1 MSAGVKRSVNGVE
14 TRFAPSAKS
23 DGGRKV
29 STSLNRQISERLEE
43 AASLLEQQQ
52 ASPFRVSAY
61 RRAAGTL
68 AGLEPEVDKILERE
82 GMQGLTALPGVG
94 RGIANAIIEMVSR
107 GRWTLLDRLRG
118 ELDPVRLFQGVPGL
132 GPDLAKRI
140 HEHLHVDTLEAL
152 EITAHDGRLETVPG
166 VGPRRAAAIRNHL
179 ASALK
184 RVRPSAPAA
193 AAPGPPVEILLSVDA
208 EYREKANA
216 GKLPTIAPKRFN
228 PQGKAWLPV
237 MHVTRDGWHFSALFS
252 NTARAHELD
261 RTRDWVVVYYYDDE
275 HHEGQHTVVTE
286 TRGPLAGRRVVR
298 GRESE
303 CRDLN
308 PPD

>member
-1 MSAGVKRSVNGVE
+1 MTE
-14 TRFAPSAKS
+14 
-23 DGGRKV
+23 
-29 STSLNRQISERLEE
+29 SLNQQISERLEE

-61 RRAAGTL
+61 RRAARTL
-68 AGLEPEVDKILERE
+68 AGLGSDIGEILERE

-94 RGIANAIIEMVSR
+94 RGIANAIAEMVAR

-118 ELDPVRLFQGVPGL
+118 ELDPVRLFQSVPGL

-152 EITAHDGRLETVPG
+152 ETAAHDGRLETVPG

-179 ASALK
+179 SLALK
-184 RVRPSAPAA
+184 RVRAPAPA
-193 AAPGPPVEILLSVDA
+193 VAGPGPPVEVLLSVDA
-208 EYREKANA
+208 EYREKAGAN
-216 GKLPTIAPKRFN
+216 KLPTIAPKRFN
-228 PQGKAWLPV
+228 PEGKSWLPV

-252 NTARAHELD
+252 NTARAHELR
-261 RTRDWVVVYYYDDE
+261 RTKDWVVVYFYDDE

-298 GRESE
+298 GREWE
-303 CRDLN
+303 CRTFYRSD
-308 PPD
+308 

>member
-1 MSAGVKRSVNGVE
+1 MTE
-14 TRFAPSAKS
+14 
-23 DGGRKV
+23 
-29 STSLNRQISERLEE
+29 SLNQQISERLEE

-61 RRAAGTL
+61 RRAARTL
-68 AGLEPEVDKILERE
+68 AGLGSDIGEILERE

-94 RGIANAIIEMVSR
+94 RGIANAIAEMVAR

-118 ELDPVRLFQGVPGL
+118 ELDPVRLFQSVPGL

-152 EITAHDGRLETVPG
+152 ETAAHDGRLETVPG

-179 ASALK
+179 SLALK
-184 RVRPSAPAA
+184 RVRAPAPAA
-193 AAPGPPVEILLSVDA
+193 AGPGPPVEVLLSVDA
-208 EYREKANA
+208 EYREKAGAN
-216 GKLPTIAPKRFN
+216 KLPTIAPKRFN
-228 PQGKAWLPV
+228 PEGKSWLPV

-252 NTARAHELD
+252 NTARAHELR
-261 RTRDWVVVYYYDDE
+261 RTKDWVVVYFYDDE

-303 CRDLN
+303 CRTFYRSD
-308 PPD
+308 

>member
-1 MSAGVKRSVNGVE
+1 MTE
-14 TRFAPSAKS
+14 
-23 DGGRKV
+23 
-29 STSLNRQISERLEE
+29 SLNQQISERLEE

-61 RRAAGTL
+61 RRAARTL
-68 AGLEPEVDKILERE
+68 AGLGSDIGEILERE

-94 RGIANAIIEMVSR
+94 RGIANAIAEMVAR

-118 ELDPVRLFQGVPGL
+118 ELDPVRLFQSVPGL

-152 EITAHDGRLETVPG
+152 ETAAHDGRLETVPG

-179 ASALK
+179 SLALK
-184 RVRPSAPAA
+184 RVRAPAPAA
-193 AAPGPPVEILLSVDA
+193 AGPGPPVEVLLSVDA
-208 EYREKANA
+208 EYREKAGAN
-216 GKLPTIAPKRFN
+216 KLPTIAPKRFN
-228 PQGKAWLPV
+228 PEGKSWLPV

-252 NTARAHELD
+252 NTARAHELK
-261 RTRDWVVVYYYDDE
+261 RTKDWVVVYFYDDE

-303 CRDLN
+303 CRTFYRSD
-308 PPD
+308 

>member
-1 MSAGVKRSVNGVE
+1 MTE
-14 TRFAPSAKS
+14 
-23 DGGRKV
+23 
-29 STSLNRQISERLEE
+29 SLNQQISERLEE

-61 RRAAGTL
+61 RRAARTL
-68 AGLEPEVDKILERE
+68 AGLGSDIGEILERE

-94 RGIANAIIEMVSR
+94 RGIANAIAEMVAR

-118 ELDPVRLFQGVPGL
+118 ELDPVRLFQSVPGL

-152 EITAHDGRLETVPG
+152 ETAAHDGRLETVPG

-179 ASALK
+179 SLALK
-184 RVRPSAPAA
+184 RVRAPAPAA
-193 AAPGPPVEILLSVDA
+193 AGPGPPVEVLLSVDA
-208 EYREKANA
+208 EYREKAGAN
-216 GKLPTIAPKRFN
+216 KLPTIAPKRFN
-228 PQGKAWLPV
+228 PEGKSWLPV

-252 NTARAHELD
+252 NTARAHELK
-261 RTRDWVVVYYYDDE
+261 RTKDWVVVYFYDDE

-298 GRESE
+298 GREWE
-303 CRDLN
+303 CRTFYRSD
-308 PPD
+308 

>member
-1 MSAGVKRSVNGVE
+1 MTA
-14 TRFAPSAKS
+14 
-23 DGGRKV
+23 
-29 STSLNRQISERLEE
+29 SLNRQISERLEE
-43 AASLLEQQQ
+43 AANILEQQQ

-61 RRAAGTL
+61 RRAAATI
-68 AGLEPEVDKILERE
+68 AGLERNIGQIFERQ
-82 GMQGLTALPGVG
+82 GMDGLTALPGVG
-94 RGIANAIIEMVSR
+94 RGIANAVAEMVAR

-118 ELDPVRLFQGVPGL
+118 ELDPVRLFQSIPGL

-152 EITAHDGRLETVPG
+152 EIAAHDGRLQTVPG

-184 RVRPSAPAA
+184 RVRTPTPAVP
-193 AAPGPPVEILLSVDA
+193 APGPPVGVLLSVDA
-208 EYREKANA
+208 EYRDKARDGA
-216 GKLPTIAPKRFN
+216 LPTIAPKRFN
-228 PQGKAWLPV
+228 PEGKAWLPV

-252 NTARAHELD
+252 NTARAHELK

-275 HHEGQHTVVTE
+275 HHEGQNTVVTE
-286 TRGPLAGRRVVR
+286 TRGPLTGRRVVR

-303 CRDLN
+303 CREFYR
-308 PPD
+308 